1 MHRRK
6 GIGRPPRGY
15 RQIPLVLVFAGL
27 LMMSPN
33 VILCPLVPAWQD
45 RSAKADDRNAAAGS
59 GRRGHRRRGAVGRGG
74 PGARHRHGG
83 AQRHGQVP
91 GRAAARRRLAAGTFH
106 PRGDL
111 AAACALLR
119 QCVEGARRPPAFPY
133 PAVVEREPGGAAAD
147 HVLHV
152 QRSRLPLRGRLFPGL
167 GHLRD
172 ERARAGR
179 AHPRDEAHLPPH
191 AARRARASARLDGKR
206 AADQLLPHQP
216 DAGATALRPAQRHLA
231 DPLHVPGA
239 VRENRHRRRARQDRS
254 RRIGQTVRRRA
265 GQGGAERGQDRL
277 HVRRR
282 QAADALLLQHRCL
295 QRRHQEQR
303 LSQVLRGAGQ
313 RRRIR

>member
-1 MHRRK
+1 M
-6 GIGRPPRGY
+6 IGMLQLARAAVVTVVVAL
-15 RQIPLVLVFAGL
+15 LV
-27 LMMSPN
+27 
-33 VILCPLVPAWQD
+33 
-45 RSAKADDRNAAAGS
+45 AAG
-59 GRRGHRRRGAVGRGG
+59 
-74 PGARHRHGG
+74 PAR
-83 AQRHGQVP
+83 ATDTASANDMAQVP
-91 GRAAARRRLAAGTFH
+91 GRPAARRRLAACTFH
-106 PRGDL
+106 ARGDL
-111 AAACALLR
+111 AAARALFR
-119 QCVEGARRPPAFPY
+119 QCLEGARKPAARAH

-152 QRSRLPLRGRLFPGL
+152 QRSRLPLRGRLLPGL

-179 AHPRDEAHLPPH
+179 AHPRDEAHLAPH

-239 VRENRHRRRARQDRS
+239 VRENRHRRRARQARS
-254 RRIGQTVRRRA
+254 RRIGQTLRRRA
-265 GQGGAERGQDRL
+265 GQGRAERGQDRL

-282 QAADALLLQHRCL
+282 QAADALLLQHRRL

-303 LSQVLRGAGQ
+303 LPQVLRGAGQ